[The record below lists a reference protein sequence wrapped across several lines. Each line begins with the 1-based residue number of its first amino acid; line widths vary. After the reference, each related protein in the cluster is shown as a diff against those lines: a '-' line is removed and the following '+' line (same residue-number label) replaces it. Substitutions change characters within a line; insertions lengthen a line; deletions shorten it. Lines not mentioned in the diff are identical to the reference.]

1 MSCIYETLGS
11 CQTLVLILI
20 ESLGMPDQ
28 LSTYS
33 LSNELRERNVDR
45 RDVIAIKRFAGD
57 NFWLDGC

>member
-1 MSCIYETLGS
+1 MFCIYETLGS

-20 ESLGMPDQ
+20 ESLSMPDQ